1 MNHPTPPAPALLYK
15 KVALPDEFLR
25 EHTGGDIRIGD
36 LTGDGQVDFLVY
48 NALGG
53 IKPCFL
59 GAFSLAGEPL
69 WAVGDRDFT
78 ALDADEP
85 GTSHDHF
92 ARPPRVQ
99 WPSATSTKTGGKK
112 SSASSSIPT

>member
-1 MNHPTPPAPALLYK
+1 MQDAAALLYK
-15 KVALPDEFLR
+15 KVSLPDEFVR
-25 EHTGGDIRIGD
+25 NRTGGDIRIGD

-85 GTSHDHF
+85 GRLTTISPD
-92 ARPPRVQ
+92 RPGPVAICDIDQDGRQEVLCFLID
-99 WPSATSTKTGGKK
+99 PA
-112 SSASSSIPT
+112 